1 LYPFIFAIDTPSTA
15 TMFTTADF
23 FNYGRISGWITIGVG
38 ILAGLGF
45 LFKWGF
51 RFRLVGATGFFG
63 VLTSGLF
70 ALSLVPITHA
80 QIPGAARYSLVYDNG
95 GTTAVI
101 AVAPSITPSELE
113 ATLQQAASDLFS
125 PGRLGYGSNT
135 SSTQAGPELSIR
147 ARTIVHPQEMASKLL
162 TLGEVRR
169 SLALRDDPS
178 VEIKI
183 YAETFKQLPPAV

>member
-1 LYPFIFAIDTPSTA
+1 LKIHYHPVTA

-70 ALSLVPITHA
+70 ALSLVPITHT

-125 PGRLGYGSNT
+125 PGRLGYGAN
-135 SSTQAGPELSIR
+135 TQAGPELSIR
-147 ARTIVHPQEMASKLL
+147 ARTIIHPQDTTSKLL

-169 SLALRDDPS
+169 SLALRDDPGLD
-178 VEIKI
+178 IKI
-183 YAETFKQLPPAV
+183 YAETFKQLPQAV